1 MSRRDTFAGC
11 HPAVNFLY
19 FALVLAVTMF
29 CLHPAVF
36 FQKMSLG
43 ISAFHLIDADAVSHT
58 ESVFVGQ
65 PLGLHRKAVQ
75 RTCHNGKRSVSA
87 FRGLI
92 AELLRKIEQFSERR
106 TPHDVHDPL
115 IILRT
120 FLLKSIRPL
129 LFQPVGEISAADDC
143 DLSPEQLRCLPDARS
158 QLVVHGER
166 KPGETDPH
174 QTVLS
179 VILIQEIQRNHCP
192 VVQSSV
198 PLAQSPGWNIA
209 RLCLPRKHGDKLCV
223 IAHPELH
230 LRRPEL
236 SEIAFCSLSRRNMKI
251 VGIHH

>member
-1 MSRRDTFAGC
+1 
-11 HPAVNFLY
+11 
-19 FALVLAVTMF
+19 
-29 CLHPAVF
+29 
-36 FQKMSLG
+36 MSLG

-115 IILRT
+115 IIFRA
-120 FLLKSIRPL
+120 FLLKSIRAL
-129 LFQPVGEISAADDC
+129 RFQPMGEISAADDC
-143 DLSPEQLRCLPDARS
+143 DLSSEQFRGLPDARS
-158 QLVVHGER
+158 QLVMPGER
-166 KPGETDPH
+166 KSRETDPH

-179 VILIQEIQRNHCP
+179 VILIQEIERNHCP
-192 VVQSSV
+192 VVQSPV
-198 PLAQSPGWNIA
+198 PLSQSPGGNIA
-209 RLCLPRKHGDKLCV
+209 RLRLPGKHRDELCV

-236 SEIAFCSLSRRNMKI
+236 SEISFRSLPRRNMKI
-251 VGIHH
+251 IRVHH